1 MEKNNQQ
8 IFLQKYKVFEDW
20 AREHF
25 PKMQDMHYLE
35 NNYALRDYCKT
46 LEFYRYV
53 RNILTHYGYV
63 GITPVTNM
71 LHITDAML
79 NEFDTFFAEISEPA
93 INKAVHIENI
103 ISHTVNDNVLDAARD
118 MVRRNYTHCPI
129 LSNGKIIGLF
139 GENVLFKI
147 ICKGINVNEDTI
159 FSDILDEIDIYKS
172 HFARSITSEST
183 IPECKYKFTRAI
195 EKNERLDILFFT
207 EDGTYQTPLKGL
219 ITIWD
224 MPAINHDSDNS

>member
-8 IFLQKYKVFEDW
+8 IYLQKYKVFEDW

-53 RNILTHYGYV
+53 RNILTHYG
-63 GITPVTNM
+63 
-71 LHITDAML
+71 
-79 NEFDTFFAEISEPA
+79 
-93 INKAVHIENI
+93 
-103 ISHTVNDNVLDAARD
+103 
-118 MVRRNYTHCPI
+118 
-129 LSNGKIIGLF
+129 
-139 GENVLFKI
+139 
-147 ICKGINVNEDTI
+147 
-159 FSDILDEIDIYKS
+159 